1 MKRRLLLLLAGAA
14 IMICLAALAQQR
26 KPGLLLLEWAAKA
39 SQEKP
44 PVAVLIE
51 MGLKDD
57 KPAFWTGAATVA
69 GARVVHREGYRF
81 RTDDKLVDPGGWEA
95 SSHRALRVPKGPTGI
110 VLARTEGVAT
120 VGVVLHL
127 ADVEDDATL
136 TIDVEHEGK
145 EKVAVPLKGVL
156 AGHAKPVWDGAA
168 AVRLISTA
176 TPVVT
181 ARTEDDFP
189 AAAYG
194 PDGTLWLAYISY
206 TVRDES
212 RRIEQPDYKE
222 QPKDFK
228 SLYTPEFADQLF
240 VRYYRNGKWSEPIG
254 IAGPNEDLVR
264 CAVAVEGNGTAWV
277 VYSANR
283 DGVYNL
289 YGRSILVKDDGGAAK
304 PAIQV
309 GAEERLTANPGP
321 DLSPVMCTTQAG
333 QLRVAYQRWLP
344 DGEAV
349 IHVVTRKDGKW
360 KPGFDEEGFVGK
372 DFVFSGGASRTILF
386 GRSAGEGNSW
396 NPGLAPGPNGEWTI
410 ALDGYQDGDYDAWIH
425 TIRPKSL
432 FGDPD
437 IAASSSFEAR
447 PSISYDPQG
456 RLWIAYEEGPEQ
468 WGKDYGAL
476 VPGKGNPLYNERS
489 VRVVCLQGGKLFRPV
504 AELPTGKVEIPPAP
518 HEAVPARRF
527 ETTPRYAYPKIG
539 IDGKGRVW
547 LTYREKFGTRYST
560 HPGSYWLTFARRL
573 DGNHWS
579 EPIELHHSDGLLDSR
594 PVLLPHAAGGLL
606 VLHNTDGRYTMPE
619 TIDNQVYMSYVDLP
633 GDPVEPKLVPH
644 EPSRKD
650 EKLVKQAEQE
660 RADVKRMHDYRVE
673 AAGKKYQLLRGEF
686 HRHTEISWDGGPDG
700 SLEDMFRYAIDAA
713 SLDWIGNTDHD
724 NGAGRE
730 YPWWLTQK
738 LTDAYHVKDVFTP
751 MFSYERSVAY
761 PNGHRNCVFAKRGV
775 RTLPRLGEA
784 DPAKRVGGVHPD
796 DTKMLYRYLH
806 ELGGVCAS
814 HTSATTMGTDWR
826 DNDPAVEPLVE
837 IYQGDRM
844 SYEKEEGPRAG
855 HDPKSGDKPVS
866 IGGWRPDGFIDHA
879 LDQKGY
885 HLGFES
891 SSDHWS
897 THISFTVVLAE
908 GRDRPAILD
917 AMRKRHSYAATDN
930 IVLDVRSGG
939 HLMGDEFKSGAA
951 PALEV
956 RVIGTG
962 PVARLHILRDS
973 DVVDTIKPEGKEYR
987 GTWTDAKPVA
997 GKHYYYVRV
1006 EQADGQLAWGS
1017 PLWIEYA
1024 P

>member
-1 MKRRLLLLLAGAA
+1 MKRRALLLLAAA
-14 IMICLAALAQQR
+14 GIMIGLVALAQQK
-26 KPGLLLLEWAAKA
+26 KPGLLVLEWAAKA
-39 SQEKP
+39 SHDRP
-44 PVAVLIE
+44 PFAVLIE

-57 KPAFWTGAATVA
+57 KPASWAGAATVA

-81 RTDDKLVDPGGWEA
+81 RAEDRLVDPGAWEA
-95 SSHRALRVPKGPTGI
+95 SSHRALRAPRGPQGI
-110 VLARTEGVAT
+110 AVARTEGVAT

-127 ADVEDDATL
+127 ADVKDDATL
-136 TIDVEHEGK
+136 TIDVEHGGK
-145 EKVAVPLKGVL
+145 EKVTVPLKDVL
-156 AGHAKPVWDGAA
+156 AGHTRAIWDGAA

-176 TPVVT
+176 TPAVT
-181 ARTEDDFP
+181 AKTEDDFP

-212 RRIEQPDYKE
+212 RRIEQPEYNE

-228 SLYTPEFADQLF
+228 GLYTPEFADQLF
-240 VRYYRNGKWSEPIG
+240 VKYYRDGKWSEPI
-254 IAGPNEDLVR
+254 AVTGPNQDLVR
-264 CAVAVEGNGTAWV
+264 CAVTVDGDGTAWV
-277 VYSANR
+277 GYSANR
-283 DGVYNL
+283 EGRHDIYVRPISPRKAELAPEPGREEKLTSEGGPYLTPVMGTDG
-289 YGRSILVKDDGGAAK
+289 DDR
-304 PAIQV
+304 V
-309 GAEERLTANPGP
+309 RLTCQAWSKKGKAAYAIFSRRDGNWTNDDPTTLTWDGSNFWDMANAAGPG
-321 DLSPVMCTTQAG
+321 
-333 QLRVAYQRWLP
+333 
-344 DGEAV
+344 GEYAV
-349 IHVVTRKDGKW
+349 VYDCYS
-360 KPGFDEEGFVGK
+360 E
-372 DFVFSGGASRTILF
+372 
-386 GRSAGEGNSW
+386 
-396 NPGLAPGPNGEWTI
+396 
-410 ALDGYQDGDYDAWIH
+410 GDYDLAACY
-425 TIRPKSL
+425 PDKGVCPVL
-432 FGDPD
+432 F
-437 IAASSSFEAR
+437 STSKFEAR
-447 PSISYDPQG
+447 PSACYDPQG

-489 VRVVCLQGGKLFRPV
+489 VRVVCLQDGKLFRPV
-504 AELPTGKVEIPPAP
+504 AELPTGKVETPPAP

-527 ETTPRYAYPKIG
+527 ETAPRYAYPKIG

-573 DGNHWS
+573 EGDHWS
-579 EPIELHHSDGLLDSR
+579 EPVELHHSDGLLDSR

-606 VLHNTDGRYTMPE
+606 VIHNTDGRYTTPE
-619 TIDNQVYMSYVDLP
+619 TIDNQIYTSYVDLP

-644 EPSRKD
+644 EPGKKD
-650 EKLVKQAEQE
+650 DKLVKQAEQE
-660 RADVKRMHDYRVE
+660 RADVKRMRDYRVE
-673 AAGKKYQLLRGEF
+673 AGGKKYQLLRGEF

-713 SLDWIGNTDHD
+713 ALDWIGNTDHD

-751 MFSYERSVAY
+751 MFSYERSVNY
-761 PNGHRNCVFAKRGV
+761 PQGHRNCVFAKRGV
-775 RTLPRLGEA
+775 RTLPRLAEA
-784 DPAKRVGGVHPD
+784 DPAKRIGGVHAD

-814 HTSATTMGTDWR
+814 HTSATGMGTDWR

-844 SYEKEEGPRAG
+844 SYEKEEAPRAG

-866 IGGWRPDGFIDHA
+866 IGGWQPRGFIDHA
-879 LDQKGY
+879 LAEKGY

-897 THISFTVVLAE
+897 THISFSVVLAE
-908 GRDRPAILD
+908 GRDREAILD
-917 AMRKRHSYAATDN
+917 AMRKRHCYAATDN
-930 IVLDVRSGG
+930 IVLDVRSGD
-939 HLMGDEFKSGAA
+939 HVMGDELKTGTA
-951 PALEV
+951 PALDV
-956 RVIGTG
+956 RVLGTG
-962 PVARLHILRDS
+962 PLVRVHILRDS
-973 DVVDTIKPEGKEYR
+973 DVVETIKPDGREYK
-987 GTWTDAKPVA
+987 GTWTDPKPAA

-1017 PLWIEYA
+1017 PLWVEYT